1 MRAFVAIPVPDAVA
15 VSLAVLQARLPCGR
29 RVPRENLHLTLA
41 FLDDQPEPALEELH
55 GELEDLRAAG
65 FDLTLAG
72 LGVFGGDRPRA
83 LYADVVPNPALA
95 DLQRAITGAVRR
107 AGMQSP
113 RRRFHPH
120 VTLARFRAGD
130 AAGLAEFIAEHGTTS
145 LPGFRATD
153 FCLYRSTL
161 RPDGAV
167 HDMLAR
173 YDLR

>member
-15 VSLAVLQARLPCGR
+15 ASLAALQARLPGGR

-55 GELEDLRAAG
+55 GELGDLGAAA

-72 LGVFGGDRPRA
+72 LGVFGGDRPRL
-83 LYADVVPNPALA
+83 LYADIAPNTALS
-95 DLQRAITGAVRR
+95 DLHRAVMGAARR
-107 AGMQSP
+107 AGMQLP

-120 VTLARFRAGD
+120 VTLARFGAGD
-130 AAGLAEFIAEHGTTS
+130 AAGLGGFIAAHGATP
-145 LPGFRATD
+145 LPGFRATG
-153 FCLYRSTL
+153 FGLYRSIL

-167 HDMLAR
+167 HDMLAG
-173 YDLR
+173 YNLG